1 MWWCEHHQEG
11 KQFKIRN
18 LVVCENYRYRNNEHI
33 SELIASID
41 RREEF
46 KKQAELGFQSETKKW
61 K

>member
-1 MWWCEHHQEG
+1 MSREG